1 MGGYITKYDNVNDVI
16 NKTTEIANLG
26 YFAEYIDTC
35 IYLSTG
41 KKCAYG
47 IKATVPYNT
56 CESNPEM
63 TFEWWNYDNNMDII
77 SYLKSLGY
85 ECIGKSW

>member
-63 TFEWWNYDNNMDII
+63 TGGIMII
-77 SYLKSLGY
+77 IWILSHT
-85 ECIGKSW
+85 